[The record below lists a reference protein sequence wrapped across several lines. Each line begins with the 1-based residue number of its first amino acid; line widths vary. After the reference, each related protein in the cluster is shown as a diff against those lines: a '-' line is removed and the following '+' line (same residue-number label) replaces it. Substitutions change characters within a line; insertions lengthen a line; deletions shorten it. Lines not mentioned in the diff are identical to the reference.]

1 MWTAKLGP
9 LPGLRPGGV
18 EMSGRDPCF
27 DQDYPAVVDDG
38 VDDAAEPAAGRRVI
52 TAGPFGE
59 QAGAP
64 AVGGV

>member
-1 MWTAKLGP
+1 
-9 LPGLRPGGV
+9 
-18 EMSGRDPCF
+18 MSGRDPCF